1 MTVKQLSFHLMPWKP
16 EGMFEQDHRPSTV
29 QSIKEE
35 VDDLCRQEK
44 RAGPSEIRT
53 EEETSPDQLKT
64 IVAHFQK
71 LFDLNSI
78 EGIFPRMN
86 EVYMRLGESS
96 NSMANMRDI
105 LGLGRDILISQFVT
119 AYMFVNG
126 KR

>member
-1 MTVKQLSFHLMPWKP
+1 MSVQQLSFHLMPWKP
-16 EGMFEQDHRPSTV
+16 EGAFEQDHRPLTV
-29 QSIKEE
+29 QSIKDA
-35 VDDLCRQEK
+35 VDALCRREK
-44 RAGPSEIRT
+44 RASPSEIQT
-53 EEETSPDQLKT
+53 EEDTSSDQLKT

-105 LGLGRDILISQFVT
+105 LGLGRYIPSGRKT
-119 AYMFVNG
+119 G
-126 KR
+126 

>member
-1 MTVKQLSFHLMPWKP
+1 MSVKQLSFCLMPWKP
-16 EGMFEQDHRPSTV
+16 EGTFEQDHRLLTV

-35 VDDLCRQEK
+35 VDALCHQEN

-119 AYMFVNG
+119 AYMFLNG